1 MQVTSEETRDQPDA
15 GLLAATYITFKPAV
29 NLNTPVHEQRKK
41 KNEKKLLFLGG
52 AELQL
57 PSCRRQQQKNRI
69 CSLILSLALAQ
80 VLQLLLARVSHFY
93 T

>member
-41 KNEKKLLFLGG
+41 KNEKKTVVSRRSRVAV
-52 AELQL
+52 AELQ
-57 PSCRRQQQKNRI
+57 K
-69 CSLILSLALAQ
+69 A
-80 VLQLLLARVSHFY
+80 
-93 T
+93 TTKK